1 MAKPSRQEQERAAV
15 RAARNAEEAVANAEA
30 VDESLLEMIELI
42 KSLGFSKEAASALVR
57 EQLIEDE
64 DALLELDDE
73 QVENLCK
80 TVRKPGGGEEGHQIP
95 EMAMTRLQLLVYYAK
110 HLDRTDRLRFTA
122 IDAGHVDLHTLT
134 SFKDQKKLEK
144 DWHKQNPEHC

>member
-30 VDESLLEMIELI
+30 VDESLREMTKLIE
-42 KSLGFSKEAASALVR
+42 SLGFSEEAASALVR

-73 QVENLCK
+73 QVENL
-80 TVRKPGGGEEGHQIP
+80 
-95 EMAMTRLQLLVYYAK
+95 
-110 HLDRTDRLRFTA
+110 
-122 IDAGHVDLHTLT
+122 
-134 SFKDQKKLEK
+134 
-144 DWHKQNPEHC
+144 